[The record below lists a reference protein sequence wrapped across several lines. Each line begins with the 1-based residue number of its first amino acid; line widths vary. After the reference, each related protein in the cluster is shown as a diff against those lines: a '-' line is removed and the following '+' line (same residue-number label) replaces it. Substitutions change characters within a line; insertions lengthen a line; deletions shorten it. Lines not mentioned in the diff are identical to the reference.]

1 MSKRRSQ
8 QASAAMPAGA
18 AQSRRSDEPLAQ
30 LYALGVAQQQS
41 GQAGAAIET
50 YERCLAISSSHPEI
64 YNNLGTVLDQLGRLP
79 EAVECFQRALALDP
93 SYARPLVNL
102 GRVLRLQGRPYEA
115 LATLERAQTL
125 APNSAA
131 MLTNLGFVLM
141 DLGRRDEAIRH
152 LRRAINV
159 EPGLAEAHHALGLA
173 LAYSGDT
180 RGARDCLVHAIA
192 LKPDLL
198 DASPPLAS
206 SLVLLQQLPDALAAL
221 DKYLEKRPDDQNALA
236 VALSCSQYMCDWTR
250 VESTLER
257 MRSLPSETA
266 HAQPFTMMGISDDPA
281 EHLQAASIRAAAIAR
296 DHVALPSVVIPR
308 HDRIRV
314 AYVSSDFFTH
324 ATSFLITELLELH
337 DRSSFEIYGVDFG
350 TDDGS
355 VLRKRVLGTFDTHL
369 EARDRSDVE
378 IATWMREHE
387 VDIAVDLKGYT
398 AHARPGIFAHRAAP
412 IQVSYLGYPGTLA
425 APFMDYILAD
435 PFVIPQAERQY
446 YTEKVIHLPNSYQAN
461 DRRRRV
467 AERTPSRAEAG
478 LPESAFVFC
487 CFNNNWK
494 ITAPVFEVWMRL
506 LANVP
511 GSVLW
516 LLEDNRWAAE
526 NLRRQA
532 ASQGIAPERLVF
544 CGRATNEEHLARH
557 RLADL
562 FVDTFPYNAHTTA
575 SDALWMGLPLVTCSG
590 RTFASRV
597 AGSLLRA
604 VGLPELVA
612 VSLEEYERLALSLA
626 VDREKLQGMRARLSN
641 REALPLF
648 DTPLFCRHLE
658 AAYRHMQSAHQE
670 GRAPENFTVATHAVA
685 VRS

>member
-1 MSKRRSQ
+1 MSKHRSQ
-8 QASAAMPAGA
+8 HASAAMHAGA
-18 AQSRRSDEPLAQ
+18 AQSRRSDEALAQ
-30 LYALGVAQQQS
+30 LYALAVAQQQS
-41 GQAGAAIET
+41 GQAEAAIGT
-50 YERCLAISSSHPEI
+50 YRQCLSISARHPEI
-64 YNNLGTVLDQLGRLP
+64 FNNLGTVLDQLGRLP

-93 SYARPLVNL
+93 SYVRPLVNL

-125 APNSAA
+125 SPNSAA
-131 MLTNLGFVLM
+131 VLTNLGFVLT
-141 DLGRRDEAIRH
+141 DLGRRHEAIRL
-152 LRRAINV
+152 LRRAIDV

-173 LAYSGDT
+173 HAHSGDT
-180 RGARDCLVHAIA
+180 RGARDSLVRAIA

-198 DASPPLAS
+198 DAYAPLAS
-206 SLVLLQQLPDALAAL
+206 SLVLLQQLPDALATL

-236 VALSCSQYMCDWTR
+236 VALSCSQYMCDWPR
-250 VESTLER
+250 VQNALDR
-257 MRSLPSETA
+257 MRGLPSETA

-281 EHLQAASIRAAAIAR
+281 EHLRAASIRGAPIAR
-296 DHVALPSVVIPR
+296 DHAALPNLVFPR
-308 HDRIRV
+308 HDKIRV

-350 TDDGS
+350 PEDGS
-355 VLRKRVLGTFDTHL
+355 VLRKRVLSAFDAYL
-369 EARDRSDVE
+369 EARDRSDLE
-378 IATWMREHE
+378 IATWMRERE

-425 APFMDYILAD
+425 APFMDYIIAD
-435 PFVIPQAERQY
+435 AFVIPEAERQY
-446 YTEKVIHLPNSYQAN
+446 YTEKIVHLPNSYQAN

-467 AERTPSRAEAG
+467 AERTPGRAEAG

-506 LANVP
+506 LAKVP

-532 ASQGIAPERLVF
+532 ASQGIAPDRLVF
-544 CGRATNEEHLARH
+544 GGRASHEDHLARH
-557 RLADL
+557 QLADL
-562 FVDTFPYNAHTTA
+562 FLDTFPYNAHTTA
-575 SDALWMGLPLVTCSG
+575 SDALWTGLPLVTCSG

-597 AGSLLRA
+597 AGSLLRG
-604 VGLPELVA
+604 VGSPELIA
-612 VSLEEYERLALSLA
+612 GSLEEYERLALGLA
-626 VDREKLQGMRARLSN
+626 ADREKLQAIRARLEN
-641 REALPLF
+641 REGLPLF
-648 DTPLFCRHLE
+648 DTPIFCRHLE
-658 AAYRHMQSAHQE
+658 AAYGRMRSAHQE
-670 GRAPENFTVATHAVA
+670 GRAPESFAVEELPAA